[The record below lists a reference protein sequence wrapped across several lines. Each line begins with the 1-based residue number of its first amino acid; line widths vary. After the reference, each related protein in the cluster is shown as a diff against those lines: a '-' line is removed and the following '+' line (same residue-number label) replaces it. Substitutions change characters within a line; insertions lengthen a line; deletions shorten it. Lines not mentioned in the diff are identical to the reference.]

1 MAKFLGSTGVQY
13 LWTKIAG
20 EFVAKVEGKGLSTK
34 DFTEAYETKLIGIE
48 AGAQVNV
55 LDGIKVGDSNAT
67 ITDKKADITSGVNGL
82 ITAGIAGKADKAT
95 TLEGYGITDAY
106 TKAQTDTKISE
117 QITAAKHASLKIAD
131 TNPMAAGF
139 KGEDN
144 VIYLYKVEI
153 GEGGNKQTYYD
164 MYIKVDGK
172 MTLIDDTRMD
182 LSDYVTKTLL
192 STTLEGYY
200 TKAAADGKFVA
211 QVPGKGLSTED
222 FTTTLKTKL
231 EGIAEGAQ
239 VNKIEGIK
247 LNGAAVNIG
256 ADKTVDITIA
266 VDEELT
272 HQDIDAAITA
282 AKATA

>member
-20 EFVAKVEGKGLSTK
+20 EFVAKVEGKGLSTE
-34 DFTEAYETKLIGIE
+34 DFTTEFKTKLEGIAE
-48 AGAQVNV
+48 GAQVNV
-55 LDGIKVGDSNAT
+55 LEGIKIGASDVT
-67 ITDKKADITSGVNGL
+67 IGSDKKADITSGVNGL

-95 TLEGYGITDAY
+95 TLEGYGIADAY
-106 TKAQTDTKISE
+106 TKTQTDTAISTA
-117 QITAAKHASLKIAD
+117 ITKAKHASLEVAKS
-131 TNPMAAGF
+131 NPTAEGF
-139 KGEDN
+139 VGKDD
-144 VIYLYKVEI
+144 VIYLWQVTENDK
-153 GEGGNKQTYYD
+153 TYYD
-164 MYIKVDGK
+164 MYIKVGGK

-192 STTLEGYY
+192 STTLEDYY
-200 TKAAADGKFVA
+200 TKTAADGKFVA

-222 FTTTLKTKL
+222 FTTEFKTKL
-231 EGIAEGAQ
+231 TGIAEGAQ

>member
-20 EFVAKVEGKGLSTK
+20 EFVAKVEGKGLSTE
-34 DFTEAYETKLIGIE
+34 DFTTELKTKLTGIAE
-48 AGAQVNV
+48 GAQVNV
-55 LDGIKVGDSNAT
+55 LEGIKIGDSDVT
-67 ITDKKADITSGVNGL
+67 IGADKKADITSGVNGL

-106 TKAQTDTKISE
+106 TKTQTDTAIS
-117 QITAAKHASLKIAD
+117 TAIAKAKHASLKVAESD
-131 TNPMAAGF
+131 PTAEGF
-139 KGEDN
+139 VGEDD
-144 VIYLYKVEI
+144 VIYLWQVTENDK
-153 GEGGNKQTYYD
+153 TYYD
-164 MYIKVDGK
+164 MYIKVNGT

-200 TKAAADGKFVA
+200 TKTAADGKFVA

-222 FTTTLKTKL
+222 FTTEFKTKL
-231 EGIAEGAQ
+231 TGIAEGAQ
-239 VNKIEGIK
+239 VNAIESIK
-247 LNGAAVNIG
+247 LNGTAVDIG

-272 HQDIDAAITA
+272 NQDIDTAIAA

>member
-13 LWTKIAG
+13 LWTKIAK
-20 EFVAKVEGKGLSTK
+20 EFVAQVPGKGLSTK
-34 DFTEAYETKLIGIE
+34 DFTADYETKLKGIAE
-48 AGAQVNV
+48 GAQVNAIES
-55 LDGIKVGDSNAT
+55 IKLNGAT
-67 ITDKKADITSGVNGL
+67 VDIGADKAVDITSGVNGL
-82 ITAGIAGKADKAT
+82 IATGIAGKADKAQ

-117 QITAAKHASLKIAD
+117 QIAAAKHASLKIAD

-153 GEGGNKQTYYD
+153 GEGDNIQTYYD

-172 MTLIDDTRMD
+172 MTLIDDTRID

-200 TKAAADGKFVA
+200 TKTAADGRFVA

-222 FTTTLKTKL
+222 FTTDFKTKL
-231 EGIAEGAQ
+231 TGIAEGAQ
-239 VNKIEGIK
+239 VNAIESIK
-247 LNGAAVNIG
+247 LNGTAVDIG
-256 ADKTVDITIA
+256 ADKTVDITI
-266 VDEELT
+266 EELT
-272 HQDIDAAITA
+272 KEDIDAAITA

>member
-20 EFVAKVEGKGLSTK
+20 EFVAKDPNKGLSTE
-34 DFTEAYETKLIGIE
+34 DFTTEFKTKLQGIAE
-48 AGAQVNV
+48 GAQVNV
-55 LDGIKVGDSNAT
+55 LEGIKIGDSDVT
-67 ITDKKADITSGVNGL
+67 IGADKKADITSGVNGL

-95 TLEGYGITDAY
+95 TLEGYGIADAY
-106 TKAQTDTKISE
+106 TKTQTDTAISTA
-117 QITAAKHASLKIAD
+117 ITKAKHASLKVAES
-131 TNPMAAGF
+131 NPTAEGF
-139 KGEDN
+139 VGEDD
-144 VIYLYKVEI
+144 VIYLWQVTEKD
-153 GEGGNKQTYYD
+153 KTYYD

-222 FTTTLKTKL
+222 FTTEFKTKL
-231 EGIAEGAQ
+231 TGIAEGAQ
-239 VNKIEGIK
+239 VNAIESIK
-247 LNGAAVNIG
+247 LNGTAVDIG

-272 HQDIDAAITA
+272 NQDIDTAIAA

>member
-95 TLEGYGITDAY
+95 TLEGYGIADAY
-106 TKAQTDTKISE
+106 TKTQTDTAISTA
-117 QITAAKHASLKIAD
+117 ITKAKHASLEVAKS
-131 TNPMAAGF
+131 NPTAEGF
-139 KGEDN
+139 VGKDD
-144 VIYLYKVEI
+144 VIYLWQVTENDK
-153 GEGGNKQTYYD
+153 TYYD
-164 MYIKVDGK
+164 MYIKVGGK

-192 STTLEGYY
+192 STTLEDYY
-200 TKAAADGKFVA
+200 TKTAANDKFVA

-222 FTTTLKTKL
+222 FTTEFKTKL
-231 EGIAEGAQ
+231 TGIAEGAQ